1 MTRQL
6 RIEYPGAIYH
16 VTRLGWTAQDLAAR
30 SKGDVRKVRL
40 AQRLR
45 AETSVT
51 WKWISAQWYL
61 GAWAY
66 AACLKLKIEPQ
77 NEFKLE
83 YNTGD

>member
-6 RIEYPGAIYH
+6 RIEYPGAICH
-16 VTRLGWTAQDLAAR
+16 VARLGWTAQDLAAR

-51 WKWISAQWYL
+51 WKWISAQL
-61 GAWAY
+61 HMGAWTY
-66 AACLKLKIEPQ
+66 AASLKLKTEPQ

-83 YNTGD
+83 